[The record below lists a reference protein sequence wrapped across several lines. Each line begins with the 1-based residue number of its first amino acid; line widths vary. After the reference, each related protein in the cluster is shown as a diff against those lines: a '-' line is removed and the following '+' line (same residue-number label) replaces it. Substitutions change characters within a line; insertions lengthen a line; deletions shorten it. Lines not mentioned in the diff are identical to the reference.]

1 MLAGIKAQ
9 QGKDVSG
16 QEQDGILQDPT
27 LQIDC
32 TVYGPSIEFVRS
44 YTAYVLQDGKKILP
58 DMLHADHFQASSQ
71 FKTAQQGF
79 SSYLSN
85 KFNWRLLC

>member
-16 QEQDGILQDPT
+16 QEQDGI
-27 LQIDC
+27 
-32 TVYGPSIEFVRS
+32 
-44 YTAYVLQDGKKILP
+44 LQDGKKILP